1 MFYPLCKLRKVVSR
15 DNHKGGAYARGAH
28 VQGPYGRRRVG
39 ANLSGYPP
47 CRAPPLPRG
56 SGRQPGGGRRY
67 ASKPS
72 LVAISTR
79 VGYGQHGGSTAAYWF
94 QTVRNRPEP
103 PPPPPLPPPVTP
115 EPPPWSR
122 PEFAWAGGKAKDG
135 SRCVCLRCCLID
147 LTLGSCEQYV
157 LAFSAFL
164 DGLLDR
170 SSDER
175 LTVLVDN
182 RPGDGAPNVPGIK
195 LLPLGQQ
202 MSRTLSDQCAPP
214 ARNRA

>member
-1 MFYPLCKLRKVVSR
+1 M
-15 DNHKGGAYARGAH
+15 
-28 VQGPYGRRRVG
+28 
-39 ANLSGYPP
+39 
-47 CRAPPLPRG
+47 
-56 SGRQPGGGRRY
+56 
-67 ASKPS
+67 
-72 LVAISTR
+72 AISTR

-94 QTVRNRPEP
+94 QTVRKTPEP
-103 PPPPPLPPPVTP
+103 PIPLPLPVTP

-122 PEFAWAGGKAKDG
+122 PEFAWAGGTAKDG